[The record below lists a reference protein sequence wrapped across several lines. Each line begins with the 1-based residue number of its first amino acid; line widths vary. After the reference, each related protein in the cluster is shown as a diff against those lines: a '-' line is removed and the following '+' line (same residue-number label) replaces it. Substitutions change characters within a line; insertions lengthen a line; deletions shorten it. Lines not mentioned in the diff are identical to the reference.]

1 MARVLITE
9 KFAERGL
16 KNLADAGHQA
26 DVQLDLDPEALLGAI
41 VGAHAL
47 IVRSATQVTAE
58 VLEAGTDLV
67 VVGRAGIGLD
77 NVDVEAATRRGVM
90 VVNAPESNVLSAA
103 EHAMALLLAQ
113 ARNVPQAHAALMA
126 GKWERSKWEGVE
138 LHGKTLGV
146 VGLGRIGA
154 LVAQRALAFGMRLCA
169 YDPYVS
175 PDRARHMGV
184 EMLSLDD
191 LVAESDFLT
200 IHLPKTAETTGLIG
214 AELLAKAKPGIRIVN
229 AARGGIVD
237 EQALADA
244 LPSGRVGGAAFDVFA
259 TEPCTDSPI
268 FAFSSVVA
276 TPHLG
281 ASTAEAQD
289 KAGVTIA
296 EQVNLALAGDFVPFA
311 VNVAASEVSETVRPF
326 LRLAEQLGRC
336 FACLNDGLPE
346 RLEVE
351 YQGGLASTN
360 TSILTLAVLK
370 GIFSAGTEEPVSYVN
385 APQLATERGLEV
397 REASTATAPR
407 LRQPHHP
414 AFTRALHRRDVDG
427 PALRGAHRARRRPQ
441 RRGAPGRAHA
451 HRAQRR
457 PSRDDRGGGR
467 GPRRG
472 GRVDLVDGRRSL
484 PHRGHRPHGPVHR
497 RSHPRRHLRHP
508 AGDRRDSR
516 HPPHH
521 LRLIPPSGPERARRG
536 AAGAV

>member
-9 KFAERGL
+9 KLAERGL
-16 KNLADAGHQA
+16 KALAEAGHEV
-26 DVQLDLDPEALLGAI
+26 DVQLELDPEALLGAI
-41 VGAHAL
+41 VGANAL
-47 IVRSATQVTAE
+47 IVRSATQVSAA
-58 VLEAGTDLV
+58 VLEAGTDLA

-184 EMLSLDD
+184 ELLSLDE

-200 IHLPKTAETTGLIG
+200 IHLPKTAETAGLIG

-237 EQALADA
+237 EEALADA
-244 LPSGRVGGAAFDVFA
+244 LRSGRVGGAAFDVFA

-268 FAFSSVVA
+268 FAFPTVVV

-281 ASTAEAQD
+281 ASTVEAQD

-296 EQVNLALAGDFVPFA
+296 EQVVLALAGDIVPFA
-311 VNVAASEVSETVRPF
+311 VNVPAAEADEVVRPFVPLAERLGRLFASLAGELPGVLEIEYAGPIAGHDTRLLTLATQKGLFSAASE
-326 LRLAEQLGRC
+326 
-336 FACLNDGLPE
+336 D
-346 RLEVE
+346 
-351 YQGGLASTN
+351 
-360 TSILTLAVLK
+360 
-370 GIFSAGTEEPVSYVN
+370 PVSYVN
-385 APQLATERGLEV
+385 VAQLATERGREV
-397 REASTATAPR
+397 RATTASAS
-407 LRQPHHP
+407 
-414 AFTRALHRRDVDG
+414 HRYVN
-427 PALRGAHRARRRPQ
+427 LVLV
-441 RRGAPGRAHA
+441 
-451 HRAQRR
+451 
-457 PSRDDRGGGR
+457 RGGGR
-467 GPRRG
+467 TVGGTLFGQGEPRIVLLDEHEIELPFAPWLLVVRNDNRVG
-472 GRVDLVDGRRSL
+472 MVALVTNALATADININDLHLGRSADKHTAIMAISL
-484 PHRGHRPHGPVHR
+484 EEPV
-497 RSHPRRHLRHP
+497 PEAVVKQLR
-508 AGDRRDSR
+508 
-516 HPPHH
+516 
-521 LRLIPPSGPERARRG
+521 
-536 AAGAV
+536 AAPGILDVMPLAEL